1 MSDLHTATKAT
12 KRAAKDLADGAG
24 DAIERVADRAN
35 DTYETAREFAD
46 SVDPFVRDRPYLS
59 LAIAGLAG
67 LIVGGM
73 LLPSRPKVIYVKPR
87 A

>member
-1 MSDLHTATKAT
+1 MSDLDTAAKAT
-12 KRAAKDLADGAG
+12 KRAAKELAGEARG
-24 DAIERVADRAN
+24 AIENAADRAS
-35 DTYETAREFAD
+35 DTYETARDLAD

-67 LIVGGM
+67 LVIGGLM
-73 LLPSRPKVIYVKPR
+73 APTRPKVIYVKPR